1 MADLPDRYAID
12 YNLGGYLRYN
22 IADNMSGVLNPRGR
36 VAEQSHGYSQ
46 FIFSSSGTEQS
57 FRFGDGVLS
66 GTDGDIYRYS
76 DDETIIS
83 KLNTLVTGS
92 GSLTS
97 GTISNFIS
105 DDGEYK
111 LVNIAGRQIVK
122 STPEYYEIA
131 TYDSDFSD
139 KLAGIKLQSGT
150 VTISGTLVS
159 IVTSGTSQSFD
170 LITMV
175 DQDVP
180 AVANV
185 TLQNNGGELTVAGD
199 MDITGDFTV
208 AGTTYLQSVITE
220 ITDPILLLG
229 AGTSAS
235 HTTDRGIEF
244 KYYDG
249 SVKSGFF
256 GYNQDNE
263 RFVYLLDATNS
274 SETITGTLG
283 DIDVG
288 GIYVGGTQKNLVW
301 DTAYSWGDHSLA
313 GYADSVH
320 SHSIAHSNLT
330 GIGTSDHHTRY
341 TDTEAIDA
349 IESLSIQSATSSDY
363 VIFSGSSGLGK
374 IAFSSLDE
382 NTLTG
387 IKTYVDTTFSGS
399 DTFGELTDVSVTPNE
414 NDFVVYSVG

>member
-363 VIFSGSSGLGK
+363 VIFSG
-374 IAFSSLDE
+374 
-382 NTLTG
+382 
-387 IKTYVDTTFSGS
+387 
-399 DTFGELTDVSVTPNE
+399 
-414 NDFVVYSVG
+414 